1 MIEIIIPELEELVE
15 TQSLR
20 KYWTIEEETILKQY
34 YGRVPTH
41 ELAKYLGRTKHAVE
55 IKAGLL
61 EVGFGKP

>member
-1 MIEIIIPELEELVE
+1 MQEITIPELEELID
-15 TQSLR
+15 THNPR
-20 KYWTIEEETILKQY
+20 KYWTLEEETILKQY